1 MKKDS
6 VEVSSDQL
14 KAELIAIKERLGALE
29 TIASISNRQVVEV
42 YVREHLKTD
51 KASQIM
57 KECEE
62 PRTREQ
68 LMKRFDFKS
77 AAALDYHLTPL
88 READLL
94 RQRFDNDGTTQTFEQ
109 SNLFKRLPKSTMK
122 KILNDGQ
129 TEEKQ
134 KTALPRKASAK
145 D

>member
-51 KASQIM
+51 KGKQIL

-62 PRTREQ
+62 PRTRDY
-68 LMKRFDFKS
+68 LMKKFGFNS
-77 AAALDYHLTPL
+77 APALDYHLTPL
-88 READLL
+88 READLI
-94 RQRFDNDGTTQTFEQ
+94 RQRFDDDGTTQTFEQ
-109 SNLFKRLPKSTMK
+109 SNLFKRLPKSSVK
-122 KILNDGQ
+122 KLLDGHK
-129 TEEKQ
+129 EEKT
-134 KTALPRKASAK
+134 KTALPGKASAK

>member
-51 KASQIM
+51 KGKQIL

-62 PRTREQ
+62 PRTRDY
-68 LMKRFDFKS
+68 LMKKFGFNS
-77 AAALDYHLTPL
+77 APALDYHLNPL
-88 READLL
+88 READLI
-94 RQRFDNDGTTQTFEQ
+94 RQRFDDDGTTQTFEQ
-109 SNLFKRLPKSTMK
+109 SNLFKRLPKSSVRK
-122 KILNDGQ
+122 LLDGQ
-129 TEEKQ
+129 NEEKP
-134 KTALPRKASAK
+134 KTAVSGKASVK

>member
-51 KASQIM
+51 KGKQIM
-57 KECEE
+57 KECAE
-62 PRTREQ
+62 PRTREY
-68 LMKRFDFKS
+68 LMKKFGFNS
-77 AAALDYHLTPL
+77 APALDYHLNPL

-94 RQRFDNDGTTQTFEQ
+94 RQRFDDDGTTQTFEQ
-109 SNLFKRLPKSTMK
+109 SNLFKRLPKSTVK
-122 KILNDGQ
+122 KILDDGQ

-134 KTALPRKASAK
+134 KTALPGKATARN
-145 D
+145 